1 MKSGIH
7 PEYKPTTFNCSCGAS
22 WKSMSTLGQE
32 TTLKS
37 VPIVILFTQE
47 VVRGSSIRQVGLRSS
62 NAATIVLK
70 PPCWKSLERLTSALK
85 N

>member
-32 TTLKS
+32 TTVEICS
-37 VPIVILFTQE
+37 IAILFTQA
-47 VVRGSSIRQVGLRSS
+47 VVRGSSIRQDGLRSS
-62 NAATIVLK
+62 KAAIIVLK
-70 PPCWKSLERLTSALK
+70 PPCWKSLVRLTSALK